1 MRGDVG
7 TVGLADAGVLMLV
20 AGDAAKAEVVQNLLL
35 NMLFEQLRGRLIVV
49 ESKCYAKM
57 GIQEL

>member
-49 ESKCYAKM
+49 
-57 GIQEL
+57 